1 MICVAGRV
9 RADSLSAMNTETDG
23 KPWVMAVNA
32 AIADADGCQLLQ
44 RRSAQCRNFQG
55 VWEWPGGKLD
65 PGEDF
70 ATGLAREVR
79 EECGLEVAF
88 TGLAGASEFE
98 MPKVRV
104 VLLCMHA
111 RLTGGELRLSE
122 EHDDSAWVAPE
133 AMTAW
138 DVIPP
143 MRPILAENPNPKHQI

>member
-1 MICVAGRV
+1 MFLAGRG
-9 RADSLSAMNTETDG
+9 RADRLPPMDTQTGE
-23 KPWVMAVNA
+23 KLWVMAVKA
-32 AIADADGCQLLQ
+32 VITDAQGRQLLL
-44 RRSAQCRNFQG
+44 RRSAQCRNYQG

-79 EECGLEVAF
+79 EESGLEVAF

-111 RLTGGELRLSE
+111 RLTGGDLRLSE
-122 EHDDSAWVAPE
+122 EHDDAAWVAPE

-143 MRPILAENPNPKHQI
+143 MRPILAENLNPKHQI

>member
-1 MICVAGRV
+1 M
-9 RADSLSAMNTETDG
+9 DTETGG
-23 KPWVMAVNA
+23 KPWVMAVKA
-32 AIADADGCQLLQ
+32 VIADAQGRHLLL

-70 ATGLAREVR
+70 AIGLAREVR

-98 MPKVRV
+98 MPKARV

-111 RLTGGELRLSE
+111 RINGGELRLSE
-122 EHDDSAWVAPE
+122 EHDAYEWVPFSE
-133 AMTAW
+133 SLKRQLIEPMKP
-138 DVIPP
+138 VIRQLCQP
-143 MRPILAENPNPKHQI
+143 